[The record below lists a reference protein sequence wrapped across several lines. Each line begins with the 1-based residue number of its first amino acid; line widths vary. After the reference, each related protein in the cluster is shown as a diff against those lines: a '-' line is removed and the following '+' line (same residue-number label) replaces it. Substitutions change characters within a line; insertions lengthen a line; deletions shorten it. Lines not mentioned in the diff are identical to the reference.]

1 MANIE
6 LKWAY
11 GDGTKIYDYVNV
23 FFNDLNKIRKEWLYK
38 SWRLTELSLKEIIAN
53 KYEGYDPHT
62 AANAPVGVV
71 IYGSYTYP
79 FISKK
84 KGEFSFISKEK
95 DNMNESFRSFK
106 KGEYY
111 RDFVI
116 ALLYTKSLEQ
126 YQEIVKWIM
135 RNVLFVSNLRFNRV

>member
-23 FFNDLNKIRKEWLYK
+23 FFNNLNKIRKEWLYN
-38 SWRLTELSLKEIIAN
+38 SWRLTELSLKEIVAN
-53 KYEGYDPHT
+53 KYEGYD
-62 AANAPVGVV
+62 AVASVNVPVA
-71 IYGSYTYP
+71 ITYTDENIYP

-84 KGEFSFISKEK
+84 KGEFSFISKKKGEF
-95 DNMNESFRSFK
+95 SFISFK
-106 KGEYY
+106 KGLYINN
-111 RDFVI
+111 FVI
-116 ALLYTKSLEQ
+116 NIGYTKSLEQ

-135 RNVLFVSNLRFNRV
+135 RNVLFVSNLKFKRV